1 MRFLFACTILF
12 LAARLVPAQT
22 AGPVSLESLNFLLG
36 IWTADDH
43 GQQAETTEFHWA
55 EQQGNKILVGRH
67 WVGDENGCPWCVTQA
82 AILAY
87 YDEESNQV
95 QVSFRDKMQ
104 RALDFHL
111 VSAREKSLQFLSD
124 AESELTVYRLTFTL
138 SATNVLLI
146 TLERAESDR
155 ESAFFTTTHWSLHR
169 RTLLGPAS

>member
-1 MRFLFACTILF
+1 
-12 LAARLVPAQT
+12 
-22 AGPVSLESLNFLLG
+22 
-36 IWTADDH
+36 
-43 GQQAETTEFHWA
+43 
-55 EQQGNKILVGRH
+55 
-67 WVGDENGCPWCVTQA
+67 VTQA

-169 RTLLGPAS
+169 RTLRGPAS